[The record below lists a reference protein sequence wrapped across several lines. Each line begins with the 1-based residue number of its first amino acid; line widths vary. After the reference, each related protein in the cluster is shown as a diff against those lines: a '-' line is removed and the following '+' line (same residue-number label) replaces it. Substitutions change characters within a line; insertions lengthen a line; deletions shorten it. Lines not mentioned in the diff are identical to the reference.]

1 MKIAIAGAGIGGLA
15 AALCLHGKGCDVRIF
30 ELVDAI
36 RPLGVGINVM
46 PHAAGVLHRLGLGPA
61 LEAMAIRPRCIEY
74 RTRFGHLIQ
83 SDPPSLEHR
92 SAERPVGNECVST
105 GRSRMARYPY

>member
-46 PHAAGVLHRLGLGPA
+46 PHDAGVLHRLGLGPA
-61 LEAMAIRPRCIEY
+61 LDAMASRTRCIEY

-83 SDPPSLEHR
+83 RSEEYTSELQSLMR
-92 SAERPVGNECVST
+92 ISYAVFCLKKQTRK
-105 GRSRMARYPY
+105 AKL